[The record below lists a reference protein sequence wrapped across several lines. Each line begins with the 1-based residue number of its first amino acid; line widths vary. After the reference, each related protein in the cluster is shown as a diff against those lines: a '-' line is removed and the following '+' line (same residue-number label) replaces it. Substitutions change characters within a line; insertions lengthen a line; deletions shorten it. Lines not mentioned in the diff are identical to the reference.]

1 MCKSFHVTE
10 MKEIDKEISEL
21 RDKMKEQVIKLR
33 DLEGK
38 PELKGYDLK
47 PLTKESEIIM
57 NSIMGL

>member
-1 MCKSFHVTE
+1 MR
-10 MKEIDKEISEL
+10 EINKEISDL
-21 RDKMKEQVIKLR
+21 RDKMKEQVKYLN

-57 NSIMGL
+57 KSVMGL

>member
-1 MCKSFHVTE
+1 

-21 RDKMKEQVIKLR
+21 RDKMKEQVKKLR

-38 PELKGYDLK
+38 PELTGYDLK

-57 NSIMGL
+57 SSIMGL